1 MGRTVVVEE
10 AVTSA
15 WIDVEIATCAEIFEF
30 FGEVLEGFY
39 GDELVLIS
47 EKNYR
52 GWGSFLEVMCWRKLA
67 EPVLETIVTPLTW
80 AIVTDW
86 VIEDERVGF
95 TGNGK
100 IILWIVLAFDECG
113 KGG

>member
-1 MGRTVVVEE
+1 MGRSIVVKES
-10 AVTSA
+10 VTSA
-15 WIDVEIATCAEIFEF
+15 WVEVKIATGAEIFEF

-47 EKNYR
+47 EKDYC
-52 GWGSFLEVMCWRKLA
+52 GWGIFLEVMCWGKLA
-67 EPVLETIVTPLTW
+67 EAGLETIVSPLPW
-80 AIVTDW
+80 AIVADG
-86 VIEDERVGF
+86 VIEDEGVGF

>member
-1 MGRTVVVEE
+1 MVEE

-15 WIDVEIATCAEIFEF
+15 WIDMEIAPCAEIFEF
-30 FGEVLEGFY
+30 FGEVAEGFY
-39 GDELVLIS
+39 GDELVFLS
-47 EKNYR
+47 EKDDH
-52 GWGSFLEVMCWRKLA
+52 GWGIFLEVMCWGKLTEA
-67 EPVLETIVTPLTW
+67 GLETIVSPLTW
-80 AIVTDW
+80 AIVTDG

-95 TGNGK
+95 AGNGK